1 MHDKPGATLRIENLR
16 ALVVLAALTACSAG
30 DPDGRQA
37 GSSLTKGDTG
47 GTSGSGGPAGPVPV
61 PAIGGNPGASGGI
74 SVVIGGSSTAG
85 AATAVP
91 TGPVCNAE
99 TRVGK
104 RVPVDLHFLV
114 DSSGSMAELVQ
125 GGTRWSLVSDALV
138 SFMGDPR
145 LVDTAVGISYFPMA
159 APPTCTIADPGCLC
173 IPIINLCFANFGGSC
188 EVADYAQPAVPLALP
203 SNPAAVVSNIMAHQL
218 AGGTPTRPAVE
229 GALQYLSQWASQ
241 HPERRSVLVL
251 ATDGEPTGCDPNT
264 PQSIATLVAQALAGP
279 HAIRTYVIGVGTELV
294 SLNLVAQAGGTGQA
308 FLVDTGGDVAKVF
321 GDALESIR
329 GVASTCDFTIP
340 AEGTDGK
347 TVNPKKVNVR
357 YTPNGATA
365 SVLLGQTAMGDAAN
379 CGAAGGWYYD
389 NPSAPTL
396 IKLCDTT
403 CQSLGQG
410 SIDVEFGCDTVVQLE

>member
-1 MHDKPGATLRIENLR
+1 MHQQRGVTRHLHTLM
-16 ALVVLAALTACSAG
+16 ALSVIAGSAACSAG
-30 DPDGRQA
+30 EGDGRQS
-37 GSSLTKGDTG
+37 GSSLTVSSTG
-47 GTSGSGGPAGPVPV
+47 GQSGSGSPGGQVP
-61 PAIGGNPGASGGI
+61 
-74 SVVIGGSSTAG
+74 VIGGTPGVGGSIGVVFGGRSSTGQAG
-85 AATAVP
+85 TTS

-114 DSSGSMAELVQ
+114 DSSGSMAERVQ

-138 SFMGDPR
+138 SFLGDPR
-145 LVDTAVGISYFPMA
+145 NAETGLGISYFPLG

-173 IPIINLCFANFGGSC
+173 IPIINLCFAYFGGSC
-188 EVADYAQPAVPLALP
+188 VVADYAQPAVPLSLP
-203 SNPAAVVSNIMAHQL
+203 SNPAALVSNITAHQL
-218 AGGTPTRPAVE
+218 SGGTPTRPAVD
-229 GALQYLSQWASQ
+229 GTLQYLSQWATQ
-241 HPERRSVLVL
+241 HPERRPVLVL
-251 ATDGEPTGCDPNT
+251 ATDGEPSGCDPNT
-264 PQSIATLVAQALAGP
+264 PQDVADLVAQALAGP
-279 HAIRTYVIGVGTELV
+279 HAIKTYVIGVGTELV

-308 FLVDTGGDVAKVF
+308 FLVDTGGDVAKAF

-347 TVNPKKVNVR
+347 MVNPKKVNVR
-357 YTPNGATA
+357 YTPNGTTG
-365 SVLLGQTAMGDAAN
+365 SVLLPQTSMGNGTN

-396 IKLCDTT
+396 IKLCEST

-410 SIDVEFGCDTVVQLE
+410 SIAVEFGCDTVVQLY